1 MTPQI
6 PLSPERKDADGL
18 VSEGRN
24 AEAVSIYRKLAAGH
38 PEEDSLLLALAWALH
53 DCGETAEA
61 VACFEELF
69 RRELSRKPFSGF
81 AYDELVRL
89 YREGKNGE
97 ALVSVCERAVAA
109 QPGDIGLLRTL
120 GEACLSAGKADRVV
134 RVFEMLTGL
143 EPDAPENWCSL
154 GDGWLASGD
163 PARAETAYGK
173 AVEIDRAAE
182 TRYDG
187 RLADAL
193 LRAGYFERA
202 IAVWERLLALSPD
215 EPFSWMGLG
224 DTLVRLGSPDAAAEA
239 YGRAA
244 DLQPLT
250 AAAFWNRLGHRFA
263 EARLHGHAAAA
274 FARAVAAEPG
284 NPLYPLRLAESYAL
298 QGCDDLAA
306 EALRGAE
313 PPKKPPSVR
322 PKPAGE

>member
-1 MTPQI
+1 
-6 PLSPERKDADGL
+6 
-18 VSEGRN
+18 
-24 AEAVSIYRKLAAGH
+24 
-38 PEEDSLLLALAWALH
+38 
-53 DCGETAEA
+53 
-61 VACFEELF
+61 
-69 RRELSRKPFSGF
+69 
-81 AYDELVRL
+81 
-89 YREGKNGE
+89 
-97 ALVSVCERAVAA
+97 
-109 QPGDIGLLRTL
+109 
-120 GEACLSAGKADRVV
+120 
-134 RVFEMLTGL
+134 VFEMLTGL

-154 GDGWLASGD
+154 GDGWLAAGE
-163 PARAETAYGK
+163 PVRAETAYGK

-284 NPLYPLRLAESYAL
+284 NPLYRLRLAESYAL
-298 QGCDDLAA
+298 RGCDDLAA

-313 PPKKPPSVR
+313 PPEKAPSVR
-322 PKPAGE
+322 